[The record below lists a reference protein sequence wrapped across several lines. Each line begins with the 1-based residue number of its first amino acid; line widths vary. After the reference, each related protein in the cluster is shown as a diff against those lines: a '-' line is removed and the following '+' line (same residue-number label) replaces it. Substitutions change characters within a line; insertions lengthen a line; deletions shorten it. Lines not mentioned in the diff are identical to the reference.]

1 MPSIAMPA
9 EHGPTLPNEIVDA
22 IIDQVHA
29 LGPEMS
35 ECSAPCEASDYRV
48 RRETL
53 GACALTSRSWLPRS
67 RYYLFRT
74 VHLLPNDS
82 DRCTAFS
89 SLLSSPL
96 CTLIAYVRTLIIRE
110 AYGFAGMG
118 ALWFNDALPQLSALT
133 NVQTLAIFG
142 ARFDRIRPD
151 HWSSAG
157 IPFFAHMK
165 SVTDLY
171 LTGCQFRTPD
181 QCLDALSV
189 CESLENLVMRRTS
202 LDMDLLLG
210 FQLRLEPLPRPPL
223 RLASL
228 SLDSHRMGNYDAILR
243 WIGQTPGTRH
253 GHRDYR
259 RRPISAATGLSLESL
274 EFTVVDVADDY
285 GMLDTFCHY
294 VDLQHN
300 TSLQSI
306 TFDQLIICEPYG
318 GRFEMSRYVPGVLKT
333 INSPMKEITFRVQI
347 NTPQDLDLIDWNE
360 VISTIKGAE
369 NWTSLENIVVSGNG
383 R

>member
-1 MPSIAMPA
+1 MPSIATPA

-35 ECSAPCEASDYRV
+35 ECTAPCEASDYRV

-142 ARFDRIRPD
+142 ARFDRMRPD

-243 WIGQTPGTRH
+243 WIGQTPG
-253 GHRDYR
+253 YK
-259 RRPISAATGLSLESL
+259 PKISKLILERVTDTETIVVAQFLQQLGSSLESL

-285 GMLDTFCHY
+285 GML
-294 VDLQHN
+294 
-300 TSLQSI
+300 
-306 TFDQLIICEPYG
+306 G
-318 GRFEMSRYVPGVLKT
+318 
-333 INSPMKEITFRVQI
+333 
-347 NTPQDLDLIDWNE
+347 
-360 VISTIKGAE
+360 
-369 NWTSLENIVVSGNG
+369 
-383 R
+383 